1 MSSKLPYKLHP
12 YSRHPFPS
20 SGLSLSLS
28 LDHFL
33 AEDPL
38 PVLALRFVSELA
50 GTCTGSDLLDK
61 KRQRKRQSERTT
73 EESNSEI
80 KTK

>member
-20 SGLSLSLS
+20 SSLSLS

-33 AEDPL
+33 AEDLL
-38 PVLALRFVSELA
+38 PVLAMRFVSELA
-50 GTCTGSDLLDK
+50 GTCTGADLLDK
-61 KRQRKRQSERTT
+61 KRQRMRQSERTT
-73 EESNSEI
+73 
-80 KTK
+80 K